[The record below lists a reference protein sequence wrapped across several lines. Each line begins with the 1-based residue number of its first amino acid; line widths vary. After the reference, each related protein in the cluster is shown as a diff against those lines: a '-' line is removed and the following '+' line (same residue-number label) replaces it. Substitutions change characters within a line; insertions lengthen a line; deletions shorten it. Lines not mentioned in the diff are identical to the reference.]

1 MPKDSHRQWEY
12 RVVAFPT
19 EDVGPGVADL
29 NAAGLEGWE
38 AVGVIPKDLD
48 ESWVMLKRE
57 VVPDAG
63 PERTVGFGNR

>member
-1 MPKDSHRQWEY
+1 VPKESHRQWEY
-12 RVVAFPT
+12 RVVSFPT
-19 EDVGPGVADL
+19 EDAEQGLRSL
-29 NAAGLEGWE
+29 NAAGDDGWE
-38 AVGVIPKDLD
+38 AVGVIPKALD